1 MGERTLSAQNQIA
14 HSGSRGLNTLRLL
27 TFWVAICVS
36 SAGSFAAQVFKEYD
50 LKALFLY
57 NFPQFVDWPADTFAS
72 PTTPLVIGVLGQD
85 RFGKSLDDL
94 TRTDSANSRIGG
106 TARKIKIER
115 SRRFTDLQNCH
126 ILFIDQSES
135 ANLDEIFRKCC
146 GKPIL
151 TVSDMEG
158 FTRRGGMIQ
167 FITDEKEKKIR
178 LRINNSSAKD
188 AHLAIS
194 SKLLKLAQPE

>member
-1 MGERTLSAQNQIA
+1 M
-14 HSGSRGLNTLRLL
+14 
-27 TFWVAICVS
+27 
-36 SAGSFAAQVFKEYD
+36 AQVFKEYD

-57 NFPQFVDWPADTFAS
+57 NFAQFVDWPAEAFPS
-72 PTTPLVIGVLGQD
+72 RTTPLIIGVFGQD

-94 TRTDSANSRIGG
+94 TQSETASR
-106 TARKIKIER
+106 RKLKIER
-115 SRRFTDLQNCH
+115 SRRFTEVQNCH

-135 ANLDEIFRKCC
+135 ANLDEILRKCR

-151 TVSDMEG
+151 TVSDIDG
-158 FTRRGGMIQ
+158 FSRRGGMIE

-178 LRINNSSAKD
+178 LRINVSAAKD